1 MTSILIGHRV
11 QALLLPL
18 SLLICAGCWN
28 VVEPNRYD
36 AYVVNQTSEAFNI
49 LNNQTRDT
57 TSGGYILPGESF
69 YFSGQPGLSDEDDPV
84 EDFLNSLVN
93 FQSTVEIIR
102 EDSVLV
108 TWQGPARAMG
118 EGVNHFYNYDAWEV
132 SFERNEFDEG
142 IYTLKFFITESDLQP

>member
-1 MTSILIGHRV
+1 M
-11 QALLLPL
+11 
-18 SLLICAGCWN
+18 
-28 VVEPNRYD
+28 
-36 AYVVNQTSEAFNI
+36 
-49 LNNQTRDT
+49 
-57 TSGGYILPGESF
+57 
-69 YFSGQPGLSDEDDPV
+69 